1 MIIRK
6 PTIKIRRLLAAK
18 SGKAVYD
25 EVFHSGLNIL
35 SGCNGGGKT
44 SVVQLLVYG
53 LGYEVQHW
61 KQEAGSC
68 DEVFIECELNEQ
80 PVTLSRALQTQRA
93 SMQFFFGDLASGLRA
108 GRSEWFS
115 YPYNSGAKESFSQKL
130 FEVLG
135 IPEVKLDASEN
146 LTMHQLLRLIYSNQ
160 ANPPSSIFNIEAFDS
175 AFKREAIGKYLCGLY
190 DNDLYDEK
198 IELGRSEKALD
209 KIISEIRA
217 ITSVLG
223 RTQISSELFS
233 TEQLR
238 ASYLEEIKSI
248 REKIIALQE
257 ETKLEYKQ
265 EKLATNQSA
274 ADITKIKETLYDLE
288 VTQRDLEFEVEDIR
302 LFLSELNQ
310 KLREVNDSLEAGSVL
325 NSVAFKV
332 CPCCFSELPD
342 VTGDECS
349 LCGSDDYLTRRNTNM
364 LRMKNE
370 LSIQLRESNKIYDRK
385 NEALNENSK
394 RKKECER
401 QLRQAVTKSIA
412 TVSVHNSQLEKG
424 LFVYYTKVGELE
436 QKIVDLERTEE
447 LRSAIAA
454 LSSKR
459 EGLQSRVSHLKS
471 SIELKEGLAR
481 VRPGE
486 VHSIISETVIAFL
499 KSDSGSEREFKEA
512 EEVEYDFASSRVSVN
527 GKTYFSESSI
537 SYLNNAFH
545 LALLKLSLVKD
556 YVRFPRLLIL
566 DGIENFG
573 LEDQRSQNLQM
584 NIKKYFSVEG
594 VDHQIIIATK
604 TIHPELD
611 VPGVRVGSHF
621 TEDAKSL
628 KMQ

>member
-6 PTIKIRRLLAAK
+6 PTIKVTRLLVAK
-18 SGKAVYD
+18 SGEAVYD
-25 EVFHSGLNIL
+25 EKFHSGLNIL

-68 DEVFIECELNEQ
+68 DEVFVECELNGQ
-80 PVTLSRALQTQRA
+80 AVTLNRILKTQRA
-93 SMQFFFGDLASGLRA
+93 GMQFFFGDLASGLRA

-130 FEVLG
+130 FDILG
-135 IPEVKLDASEN
+135 VPEVKLDASEN

-160 ANPPSSIFNIEAFDS
+160 ANPPASIFNIEPFDS

-190 DNDLYDEK
+190 DNDLYNER
-198 IELGRSEKALD
+198 IELGRSEKELD

-217 ITSVLG
+217 ITGILG
-223 RTQISSELFS
+223 KTEISSELF
-233 TEQLR
+233 TTDQLR
-238 ASYLEEIKSI
+238 VSYLDEIKTI
-248 REKIIALQE
+248 REKIVALQE
-257 ETKLEYKQ
+257 EVKLEYKQ
-265 EKLATNQSA
+265 EKQATNQSA
-274 ADITKIKETLYDLE
+274 AEVTKIKEALYDLE
-288 VTQRDLEFEVEDIR
+288 VAHRDLEFEVEDIR

-310 KLREVNDSLEAGSVL
+310 KLREINDSLEAGSVL
-325 NSVAFKV
+325 SSVSFKF

-342 VTGDECS
+342 VADDVCS
-349 LCGSDDYLTRRNTNM
+349 LCGEDDYLARRNTNM

-370 LSIQLRESNKIYDRK
+370 ISIQLRESSKIYDRK
-385 NEALNENSK
+385 SEALNENAK
-394 RKKECER
+394 KKKESER
-401 QLRQAVTKSIA
+401 QLRKAVTKSVA
-412 TVSVHNSQLEKG
+412 TVSVYNSQREKL
-424 LFVYYTKVGELE
+424 LFGFYAKIGELE

-447 LRSAIAA
+447 LRNAITA

-459 EGLQSRVSHLKS
+459 EGLQSKVSHLKS
-471 SIELKEGLAR
+471 SIELKQGLAR
-481 VRPGE
+481 LRPAE
-486 VHSIISETVIAFL
+486 VHSIIADTVIAFL

-584 NIKKYFSVEG
+584 NIQKYFSVEK

-611 VPGVRVGSHF
+611 VPGIRVGSHF

-628 KMQ
+628 KM

>member
-6 PTIKIRRLLAAK
+6 PTIKINRLLAAK
-18 SGKAVYD
+18 SGEAVYD
-25 EVFHSGLNIL
+25 EKFHSGLNIL

-68 DEVFIECELNEQ
+68 DEVFIECQLNGET
-80 PVTLSRALQTQRA
+80 VTLNRALQTQRA
-93 SMQFFFGDLASGLRA
+93 GMQFFFGDLASGLRA

-115 YPYNSGAKESFSQKL
+115 YPYNTGAKESFSQKL
-130 FEVLG
+130 FEILG
-135 IPEVKLDASEN
+135 VPEVKLDASEN

-160 ANPPSSIFNIEAFDS
+160 ANPPASIFNIESFDS

-217 ITSVLG
+217 ITGVLG
-223 RTQISSELFS
+223 KTEISSELF
-233 TEQLR
+233 TTDQLR

-257 ETKLEYKQ
+257 ENKLGYKE
-265 EKLATNQSA
+265 EKQATNQSA
-274 ADITKIKETLYDLE
+274 AEITKIKETLYDLE
-288 VTQRDLEFEVEDIR
+288 VMQRDLEFEVEDIR

-310 KLREVNDSLEAGSVL
+310 KLQEINDSVAAGNALS
-325 NSVAFKV
+325 SVAFKV

-342 VTGDECS
+342 VADNACS
-349 LCGSDDYLTRRNTNM
+349 LCGSNDYLARRNTNM

-370 LSIQLRESNKIYDRK
+370 LSIQLRESNRIYERK
-385 NEALNENSK
+385 NEALNENGK
-394 RKKECER
+394 KKKECES
-401 QLRQAVTKSIA
+401 QLRKAVTKSIA
-412 TVSVHNSQLEKG
+412 TVSVYNSQREKG
-424 LFVYYTKVGELE
+424 LFVFYAKVGELE

-447 LRSAIAA
+447 LRDAIIA
-454 LSSKR
+454 LSRKR
-459 EGLQSRVSHLKS
+459 EDLQGKVTSLKG
-471 SIELKEGLAR
+471 SIELKERLAR
-481 VRPGE
+481 IRPAE
-486 VHSIISETVIAFL
+486 VDSIISETVIAFL

-512 EEVEYDFASSRVSVN
+512 VEIDYDFASSRVSVN

-545 LALLKLSLVKD
+545 LALLKLSLVKG

-584 NIKKYFSVEG
+584 NIKKYFSVEQ

-628 KMQ
+628 KM